1 MFESVDHVVVSVPEM
16 QAAIAQYE
24 TILGTPVSRTGE
36 PPGMGFTNAYFDFAG
51 NSIELVCPTNDDGP
65 VAKHVARTGGGM
77 YLMSLRVDDM
87 EATVAD
93 LRAKGVRLIGHHETR
108 ARASPCRTP
117 CSSTPSRPPASSS
130 RSPRARTPT
139 NNART

>member
-93 LRAKGVRLIGHHETR
+93 LRAKGVRLIGGPGEGEPLPDPMFIHPKSAAGVLVQITKGQN
-108 ARASPCRTP
+108 TDK
-117 CSSTPSRPPASSS
+117 
-130 RSPRARTPT
+130 
-139 NNART
+139 